1 MKSRQLPDGLC
12 EACFKE
18 SGGAVPCPQ
27 CGYDPRRPI
36 EDWSKLP
43 PGFTL
48 ENRFVVGRA
57 LGQGGFGITYLAYD
71 SSLSFRVALKEYFPR
86 GLSTRH
92 HTACSVLC
100 SQPDEKENFEY
111 GKKKFI
117 EEARSAAQFDN
128 HPNIAIVRDF
138 FETNGTA
145 YIVMNYYEG
154 TDFMHYLKTFGNKV
168 SFPEAMRYLSPVMKA
183 LDDIHAR
190 GIVHRDVS
198 PDNIFITS
206 DGGVRLL
213 DFGAAKSVFAARVS
227 HSVPIGKEGY
237 CPPEQMTGKEI
248 GPWTDVYGMAATL
261 YRALTGEVPA
271 SLGERWENENA
282 LPPPSARGARVSKDV
297 DAAILRGLSL
307 KRQDR
312 WQSMFAFEEA
322 LKGPDS

>member
-1 MKSRQLPDGLC
+1 MMMMKSQQLPDGLC

-18 SGGAVPCPQ
+18 NGGAVPCPH
-27 CGYDPRRPI
+27 CGYDPKQPI

-48 ENRFVVGRA
+48 KNRFVVGRA

-92 HTACSVLC
+92 QAGAARALL
-100 SQPDEKENFEY
+100 DKKKDFDY

-117 EEARSAAQFDN
+117 EEARKVAKFNN
-128 HPNIAIVRDF
+128 HPNIVIVRDF

-145 YIVMNYYEG
+145 YIVTNYYEG
-154 TDFMHYLKTFGNKV
+154 TNFTRYLKAFGNKI
-168 SFPEAMRYLSPVMKA
+168 SFPEAMHYLSPVMKA

-213 DFGAAKSVFAARVS
+213 DFGAAKSLFAAMVS
-227 HSVPIGKEGY
+227 DTSALPIGQASMGKEY
-237 CPPEQMTGKEI
+237 FPPEQFLPSKHLRGKNI
-248 GPWTDVYGMAATL
+248 GPWTDVYGMAATF
-261 YRALTGEVPA
+261 YRVLTGEVPA
-271 SLGERWENENA
+271 RAFDRAAGESA
-282 LPPPSARGARVSKDV
+282 LQPPSAKGA
-297 DAAILRGLSL
+297 
-307 KRQDR
+307 
-312 WQSMFAFEEA
+312 
-322 LKGPDS
+322 